1 MKIARVID
9 HPDLVRDME
18 SKAIL
23 ASDHIKYREYKQKKD
38 LLKSTMR
45 YGEEIDS
52 LKKDVQEIK
61 ALLLRLV
68 GDK

>member
-1 MKIARVID
+1 MKVAKVID
-9 HPDLVRDME
+9 RPDLIRDME

-23 ASDHIKYREYKQKKD
+23 ASDTAKYREYKQKKD

-45 YGEEIDS
+45 YGEEIDN

-61 ALLLRLV
+61 HLLLRLV